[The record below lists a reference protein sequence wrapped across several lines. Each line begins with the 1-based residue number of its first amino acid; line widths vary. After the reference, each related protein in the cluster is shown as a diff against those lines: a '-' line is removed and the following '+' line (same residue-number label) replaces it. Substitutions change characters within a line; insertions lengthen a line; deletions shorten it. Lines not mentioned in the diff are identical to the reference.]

1 MQLSKKKV
9 LAIVVLAVLA
19 IGGLLTLQ
27 YSLFMNAIELK
38 EQIFKRNVFAAM
50 NLASEQLEEADMRN
64 RFFIFDTLNTHTLR
78 LHGSLNGRDTATSFV
93 VIAKTS
99 STPGKAKGM
108 KHAVGADRKEIRT
121 VKHRGDTSI
130 VITAFAA
137 SPTGLSA
144 RTDGRSLTYTLD
156 RPGHVTV
163 KTFDLFGRLDTTL
176 VDAMNSP
183 GEHQIPIS
191 ATRLSKG
198 MYYVQVRSDSTTMLL
213 RWEGGKNSYSLST
226 RNDIIQEDI
235 ATKREFGGKLLKRA
249 IESLSNGNEI
259 PLRDRFSSA
268 MVDTILRISLAAQA
282 ITLPFEYGIFRNDS
296 LELARTSV
304 PKTVLLK
311 SEYNAQLLF
320 NEPFH
325 TPENLYLYFPTYRSY
340 VLGELFFEL
349 GLSLL
354 LAGVLIFCF
363 VYTIRTIFRQKE
375 FAGRLSDF
383 INNMTHEFKTPISTI
398 ALASEALARPDVY
411 GDESRLQRYNGIVA
425 EEITRMKRQ
434 VEKILQMA
442 ALEEGEYE
450 LTLTTVDV
458 HQLIRGAV
466 ENIALQFTARDGRI
480 TTQLN
485 AVESTIRA
493 DALHIQNVL
502 HNVLDNAMKYSES
515 RPSISVETLNEEGM
529 LVIRVRDKG
538 IGISAENLSKVF
550 DKYYRVPTG
559 NLHDVKGFG
568 LGLSYVKLVTDAHHG
583 RVAITSET
591 GRGSTVQLE
600 LPLLSERREVPAAP
614 IHNSP
619 NDTPSAEKA

>member
-9 LAIVVLAVLA
+9 LTIVVLAVFA

-27 YSLFMNAIELK
+27 YSLFMNTIVLK

-64 RFFIFDTLNTHTLR
+64 RFFIFDTLDARSPRAHHPANRGDSANVMTFWMTTDR
-78 LHGSLNGRDTATSFV
+78 SAKGRNDVTEAAGQKRKEPKTAISRNDTPFV
-93 VIAKTS
+93 VTAITQS
-99 STPGKAKGM
+99 PG
-108 KHAVGADRKEIRT
+108 
-121 VKHRGDTSI
+121 
-130 VITAFAA
+130 
-137 SPTGLSA
+137 GLSA
-144 RTDGRSLTYTLD
+144 RADGHRITYTLD
-156 RPGHVTV
+156 KPRRVTV
-163 KTFDLFGRLDTTL
+163 RAFDVFGHLDTIL
-176 VDAMNSP
+176 VDGMNSQ
-183 GEHQIPIS
+183 GEHDIPIS
-191 ATRLSKG
+191 GTRLSNG
-198 MYYVQVRSDSTTMLL
+198 MYYVEVRTDHATATL
-213 RWEGGKNSYSLST
+213 RWERGKGSYSLST
-226 RNDIIQEDI
+226 DDNQLQKVTAHERGIKGQPIN
-235 ATKREFGGKLLKRA
+235 RV
-249 IESLSNGNEI
+249 IESLCRGTDAT
-259 PLRDRFSSA
+259 LRDRLSSA
-268 MVDTILRISLAAQA
+268 IVDTILRTSLAAQA
-282 ITLPFEYGIFRNDS
+282 ITLPFEYGILRNDS
-296 LELARTSV
+296 LELATTSV

-325 TPENLYLYFPTYRSY
+325 TPETLYLYFPTYRSY
-340 VLGELFFEL
+340 VLGELYPEL

-398 ALASEALARPDVY
+398 ALASEALARPEVY

-425 EEITRMKRQ
+425 DEITRMKRQ

-458 HQLIRGAV
+458 HQLIRGAA
-466 ENIALQFTARDGRI
+466 ENIALQLNARGGRI
-480 TTQLN
+480 TMQLN

-515 RPSISVETLNEEGM
+515 KPEISVETLNEEGM
-529 LVIRVRDKG
+529 FVIRVRDNG

-583 RVAITSET
+583 HVSITSEQ
-591 GRGSTVQLE
+591 GKGSTVQLQF
-600 LPLLSERREVPAAP
+600 PLLSEGRESPGVP

-619 NDTPSAEKA
+619 SDTPLL

>member
-27 YSLFMNAIELK
+27 YTLFMNTIQLK

-64 RFFIFDTLNTHTLR
+64 RFFIFDTLDVRVPGTHHPADKRDSATVMILR
-78 LHGSLNGRDTATSFV
+78 TTTDRSTGGRNEVEEAAGEKGIQRTTAVSHNDTPFV
-93 VIAKTS
+93 VTAITQTS
-99 STPGKAKGM
+99 A
-108 KHAVGADRKEIRT
+108 
-121 VKHRGDTSI
+121 
-130 VITAFAA
+130 
-137 SPTGLSA
+137 GLSA
-144 RTDGRSLTYTLD
+144 RTDGHRITYTLD
-156 RPGHVTV
+156 KPRRVTV
-163 KTFDLFGRLDTTL
+163 KAFDMFGHLDTTL
-176 VDAMNSP
+176 VDGMNSQ
-183 GEHQIPIS
+183 GEHEIPIRG
-191 ATRLSKG
+191 TKLSNG
-198 MYYVQVRSDSTTMLL
+198 MYYVQVRTDHATATL
-213 RWEGGKNSYSLST
+213 RWERGKDSYSFST
-226 RNDIIQEDI
+226 GSDEHQKGTAHESAVKGKTI
-235 ATKREFGGKLLKRA
+235 KRV
-249 IESLSNGNEI
+249 IESLGRGTDA

-268 MVDTILRISLAAQA
+268 MIDTILRLSLATQA
-282 ITLPFEYGIFRNDS
+282 ITLPFEYGIVRNDT
-296 LELARTSV
+296 LELAITSV
-304 PKTVLLK
+304 PKTVLLR
-311 SEYNAQLLF
+311 SEYNSQLLF

-325 TPENLYLYFPTYRSY
+325 TPEILYLYFPTYRSY
-340 VLGELFFEL
+340 VLGELFPEL

-411 GDESRLQRYNGIVA
+411 GDEGRLQRYNGIVA
-425 EEITRMKRQ
+425 DEITRMKRQ

-466 ENIALQFTARDGRI
+466 ENIALQLTARGGQI

-502 HNVLDNAMKYSES
+502 HNILDNAMKYSES
-515 RPSISVETLNEEGM
+515 KPAISIETLNEEAT
-529 LVIRVRDKG
+529 LVIRVRDNG

-583 RVAITSET
+583 RVSIESEP
-591 GRGSTVQLE
+591 GGGSTVQLRF
-600 LPLLSERREVPAAP
+600 PLFSEGGESRAVPV
-614 IHNSP
+614 HNSP
-619 NDTPSAEKA
+619 NDSPSAEKV